1 MNFTLHEV
9 NHHTL
14 AALPAAGV
22 AIRTPQ
28 DALDLIGN
36 AGYQGASGIV
46 LQAAQLAPEF
56 FDLRTGLAGEVLQ
69 KFSNYDMRLAI
80 VGDFAGYNSKALQD
94 FIRESNRQ
102 GRVRFVG
109 SEAEARVALTRG

>member
-1 MNFTLHEV
+1 MNFTLHHV

-14 AALPAAGV
+14 ATLPAAGV

-36 AGYQGASGIV
+36 AGYQGARGVV
-46 LQAAQLAPEF
+46 LQAAQFAPGF

-69 KFSNYDMRLAI
+69 KFSNYGLRLAI
-80 VGDFAGYNSKALQD
+80 VGDFAGYDSKALQD

-102 GRVRFVG
+102 GRVCFVG
-109 SEAEARVALTRG
+109 CEAEAWAALTRG